1 MRYAA
6 ISCKRI
12 MFFSKNNQKEE
23 DYPKDI
29 IKRLEA
35 LEEEAKKSRDSLQK
49 VGMVRFNPF
58 GEIGGDQSFC
68 IAVLNNNNDGFVIT
82 SHYGREANRVYAKPV
97 SQGKSQYQLS
107 TEERRAIDEAINITH
122 GK

>member
-1 MRYAA
+1 
-6 ISCKRI
+6 